1 MLPGFVI
8 ARLKINYNSCVKFV
22 GGLYCGV
29 FCLWI
34 LCVDWLLEYLLD
46 VLAVVLDISLLFSLG
61 ISC

>member
-1 MLPGFVI
+1 ML
-8 ARLKINYNSCVKFV
+8 SFV

-46 VLAVVLDISLLFSLG
+46 VLAVVLGISLLFSLG